1 MAVESAGILLEID
14 MILERV
20 IDFACESPNNI
31 AIVDDKRTLTYR
43 ELVYGSNLF
52 VDQLEA
58 LAPRA
63 EFGEKVGLLIPP
75 TAAFAVAF
83 GGTRWADRIA
93 LPLNYLLKAEE
104 LTGVVKD
111 SGLKVMFTIEFFK
124 PLADAVA
131 AATGV
136 KVVYMESL
144 KFERPGMGVM
154 ASLAMSAANLRKH
167 IKPLPARG
175 KDDVAV
181 IMYTS
186 GTSGVPK
193 GVMLT
198 NGNLESNAVDSCE
211 FAKFNQRTVFL
222 GVVPMFHTLGLM
234 GCLMIP
240 MYLGSKVVYQ
250 ARFSPMGTFEAVKN
264 HGIEVLIMVPTMY
277 AVLANA
283 KAAKPEALAGVKIA
297 ISGGEPLPVSLLQQ
311 FKEKFGM
318 TLMEG
323 FGLTETS
330 PIVALNMPWAHK
342 VGSAGKVIPEVHVKT
357 VGEDGKELPVGTD
370 GGELYIKGP
379 NVMKGYYN
387 RPEVTAEVL
396 TADGWFKTGDIAHID
411 DDGFLFITGRKKDMI
426 IMAGEKV
433 FPREIEDAIKQHP
446 AVLLVGV
453 IGVKDESRGEMPV
466 AFVQLKPEAGT
477 EGGPAKPTS
486 QDLRAFARERIA
498 PYKVPKEIYFLEA
511 LPMTPTG
518 KVLKRALK
526 VPV

>member
-1 MAVESAGILLEID
+1 

-20 IDFACESPNNI
+20 IDFACETPNAI

-43 ELVYGSNLF
+43 ELVYGANLF
-52 VDQLEA
+52 VDHLEE

-63 EFGEKVGLLIPP
+63 EFGDKVGLLIPP

-93 LPLNYLLKAEE
+93 LPLNYLLKPEE
-104 LTGVVKD
+104 LAGVVKD
-111 SGLKVMFTIEFFK
+111 AGLKVIFTIEFFK
-124 PLADAVA
+124 PMAEAVA

-136 KVVYMESL
+136 KVVYIESL
-144 KFERPGMGVM
+144 KFERPGMAVM
-154 ASLAMSAANLRKH
+154 ASLAMNAANLRKH
-167 IKPLPARG
+167 IKPVPARNR
-175 KDDVAV
+175 DDVAV

-198 NGNLESNAVDSCE
+198 NGNMESNAIDSCAHAR
-211 FAKFNQRTVFL
+211 FTKQTVFL

-240 MYLGSKVVYQ
+240 LQLGSKVVYQ

-277 AVLANA
+277 AVMANA
-283 KAAKPEALAGVKIA
+283 KAAKPEALASVKIA
-297 ISGGEPLPVSLLQQ
+297 VSGGEPLPVSLLEQ
-311 FKEKFGM
+311 FKAKFNI

-342 VGSAGKVIPEVHVKT
+342 AGSVGKLIPEVQVKF
-357 VGEDGKELPVGTD
+357 VGEDGKELPAGAD
-370 GGELYIKGP
+370 GGELWIKGP

-387 RPEVTAEVL
+387 KPEVTAEVL
-396 TADGWFKTGDIAHID
+396 TADGWFKTGDIGRRD
-411 DDGFLFITGRKKDMI
+411 EEGYLYITGRKKDMI

-453 IGVKDESRGEMPV
+453 VGVKDESRGEMPV

-477 EGGPAKPTS
+477 EGHPPKPTA
-486 QDLRAFARERIA
+486 QEIRAFVRERIA
-498 PYKVPKEIYFLEA
+498 PYKTPKEVYFMDQ

-518 KVLKRALK
+518 KVLKRELK
-526 VPV
+526 VPAA